1 MTTPLLCLIAVA
13 ILPYILAG
21 TGAALR
27 IRQLGS
33 LDNAEPRIQAE
44 ELTGAAARALH
55 AQANAWEAVAFF
67 GTAVVVAHLAGADPE
82 KSAFVAMIYVG
93 ARVLHGVFY
102 IANIPILRTAVFL
115 VSAVC
120 CFRLFFLATAA

>member
-1 MTTPLLCLIAVA
+1 MTTPLWCLILVA
-13 ILPYILAG
+13 IFPYLLAG
-21 TGAALR
+21 TGAFLR

-44 ELTGAAARALH
+44 QLTGAAARALH

-67 GTAVVVAHLAGADPE
+67 GTAVVVSHLAGADAE
-82 KSAFVAMIYVG
+82 KAAFVAMIYVG

-102 IANIPILRTAVFL
+102 IANLPTLRTASFL
-115 VSAVC
+115 VSAIC
-120 CFRLFFLATAA
+120 CFRLFWLASAA